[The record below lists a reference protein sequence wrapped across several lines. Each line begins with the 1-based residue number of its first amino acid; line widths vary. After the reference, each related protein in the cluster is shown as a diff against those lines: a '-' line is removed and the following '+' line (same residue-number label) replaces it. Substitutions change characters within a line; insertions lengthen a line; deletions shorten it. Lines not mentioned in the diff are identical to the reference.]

1 MCGAPPQDLDL
12 TGVDLSTQAVVAGIV
27 SRGDAPLT
35 GAYVRLLDSS
45 GEFVAEVPVSATGQF
60 RFFATTG
67 EWTVRVLAPG
77 ASGPTDRQVT
87 AAIGEVARVDV
98 TVD

>member
-12 TGVDLSTQAVVAGIV
+12 TGVDLSRQAVVAGIV
-27 SRGDAPLT
+27 SREDAPLA

-45 GEFVAEVPVSATGQF
+45 GEFVAEVPTSATGQY
-60 RFFATTG
+60 RFFAASG

-77 ASGPTDRQVT
+77 AQPTDRTVQAT
-87 AAIGEVARVDV
+87 TGEVARVDV
-98 TVD
+98 TVS

>member
-12 TGVDLSTQAVVAGIV
+12 TGVDLSNQAIVAGII
-27 SRGDAPLT
+27 SREEAPLA

-45 GEFVAEVPVSATGQF
+45 GEFVAEVPTSATGQY
-60 RFFATTG
+60 RFFAASG

-77 ASGPTDRQVT
+77 AQPTDRKVRAT
-87 AAIGEVARVDV
+87 TGEIARVDV
-98 TVD
+98 TVG